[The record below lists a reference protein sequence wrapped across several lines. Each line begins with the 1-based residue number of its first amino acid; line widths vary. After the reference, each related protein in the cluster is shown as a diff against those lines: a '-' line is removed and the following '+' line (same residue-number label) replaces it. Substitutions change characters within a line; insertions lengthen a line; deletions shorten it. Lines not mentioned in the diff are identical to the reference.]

1 MSHHLFSICSNFIS
15 LIIPGSGPEQLG
27 LPSDSQSSIFGSWD
41 SEIHPTLLQDSHL
54 PFKPLCH
61 GTGRYS
67 FFCFS
72 LFLSFL
78 FALGWRSALV
88 VTHGSAQGKSWPFQD
103 LYSTTCCASSNQC
116 VLLKDRLVLFSA
128 RLLSLQWR
136 SLPEANMSLP
146 KVLTCF
152 SRNLK
157 YRVSLTYGTSFK
169 WATASTVNFP
179 VIHLPSSELLSL
191 PWLLLVRLLPL
202 QTFFIWNITSNQF

>member
-1 MSHHLFSICSNFIS
+1 MSWYGQVRFFLFFSLPLFS
-15 LIIPGSGPEQLG
+15 
-27 LPSDSQSSIFGSWD
+27 
-41 SEIHPTLLQDSHL
+41 
-54 PFKPLCH
+54 
-61 GTGRYS
+61 
-67 FFCFS
+67 
-72 LFLSFL
+72 
-78 FALGWRSALV
+78 LGWRSGLV

-179 VIHLPSSELLSL
+179 VIHLPFSELLSL
-191 PWLLLVRLLPL
+191 PGLLLVRLLPL
-202 QTFFIWNITSNQF
+202 QTFFFWNITSNQF